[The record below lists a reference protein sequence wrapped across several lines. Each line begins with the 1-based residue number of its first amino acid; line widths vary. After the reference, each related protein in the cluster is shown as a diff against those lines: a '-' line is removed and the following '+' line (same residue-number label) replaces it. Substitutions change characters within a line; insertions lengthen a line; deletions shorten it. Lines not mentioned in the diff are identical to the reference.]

1 MLWFVCLSASILCW
15 HMNVVCV
22 GICESE
28 FICAEYQ
35 LIGFGCIFS
44 FDMLMELGEN
54 FVGHGYIIDRSRAV
68 SIHKCALYL
77 QQSKKGMPASVP
89 LYPSLSLSRSFSLL
103 HSCSFIRSL
112 IRSLIREGQTEWMNE
127 RTAATEMK
135 RDMMMERWT
144 AELILKC
151 LMLMLFAIL
160 HALWTYQISRVK
172 ISIEY
177 TK

>member
-1 MLWFVCLSASILCW
+1 MFTRNVYVCIGVCLFE
-15 HMNVVCV
+15 CV

-68 SIHKCALYL
+68 SIHNCAVYL
-77 QQSKKGMPASVP
+77 HQPKRRFATHSF
-89 LYPSLSLSRSFSLL
+89 SLSRSLAG
-103 HSCSFIRSL
+103 H
-112 IRSLIREGQTEWMNE
+112 IREGQTKCMDGPNE
-127 RTAATEMK
+127 TASNQMK

>member
-1 MLWFVCLSASILCW
+1 MVRVFVFVCEHFVWAYMS
-15 HMNVVCV
+15 VVCV

-77 QQSKKGMPASVP
+77 QQSKRGMPASV
-89 LYPSLSLSRSFSLL
+89 
-103 HSCSFIRSL
+103 
-112 IRSLIREGQTEWMNE
+112 SLIREGQTEWMNE
-127 RTAATEMK
+127 RTSATEMK
-135 RDMMMERWT
+135 RDMMMER
-144 AELILKC
+144 
-151 LMLMLFAIL
+151 
-160 HALWTYQISRVK
+160 
-172 ISIEY
+172 
-177 TK
+177 